1 MSFTEQEQNVID
13 GYLIAKDLHLS
24 EKEHVELLKELEER
38 QQKRELIAKTQANRH
53 LAQVSKT
60 IQKPGQSHAQ
70 AVLEA
75 LNSNPELYQP

>member
-24 EKEHVELLKELEER
+24 EKEHIELLKDLETR
-38 QQKRELIAKTQANRH
+38 KQKRALISKINAMKH
-53 LAQVSKT
+53 LDQVSKS
-60 IQKPGQSHAQ
+60 IQKQGQTHAQ